1 MVIKLAVVMR
11 YVEDAA
17 SLVYQI
23 MYLRLILFAPLRI
36 VWINI
41 GLIKNVV
48 YDYESANNVYQFVL
62 NVMLFE
68 MQAEDL
74 LRPSHHTGLDWKWS
88 KNVDKRP
95 HCLAVVNGFVRP

>member
-68 MQAEDL
+68 MQAE
-74 LRPSHHTGLDWKWS
+74 RISCAHHVTLDWIGLDWI
-88 KNVDKRP
+88 
-95 HCLAVVNGFVRP
+95 G